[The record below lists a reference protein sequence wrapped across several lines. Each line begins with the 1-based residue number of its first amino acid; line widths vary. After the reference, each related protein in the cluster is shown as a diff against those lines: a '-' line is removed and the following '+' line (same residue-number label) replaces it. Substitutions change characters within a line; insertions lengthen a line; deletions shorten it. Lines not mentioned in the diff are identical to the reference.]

1 MLKALEEAHVRPDL
15 IVGSSMGAIIG
26 SLYAAGYSPDS
37 ILQIARS
44 VNWNTIIANT
54 ARRKSLFV
62 SQKSEPVNY
71 LFELRLNDR
80 LEPVPPSSISHGQ
93 VFYDLLAPLLAAP
106 QFRAHEKFDSLPIPL
121 RIVATDILSGRG
133 VTFAD
138 GNIAEAVRASCGV
151 PLAFSPVSKDS
162 MLLMDG
168 GLADNIPVD
177 IAAEER
183 PGVILAIDVTS
194 PLWKRGDLDNPVRL
208 MDQVVSIGMK
218 HQREAQRSKADL
230 ILTPEL
236 NGYYNT
242 DFTRIDSLVRIG
254 YECMHRNLDSLAKL
268 LAAHDS
274 TSAKTET
281 IATGS
286 DLGTIRNVE
295 VSGNDKTSGRLIR
308 TVAGLGNGQAL
319 TPLRLHNALSSV
331 YATNLF
337 DNVNIDMDTSR
348 DVRIMVAE
356 KNYWRIRMGLR
367 YDEFYLGE
375 GFIEPAYENLFGRD
389 ICASLH
395 LQYGLRRELYDL
407 EFDENHPLSRNFA
420 NFAQLE
426 FYSSSAQIV
435 SDTTA
440 TTGTPLEGQDTVL
453 LEKVDN
459 LAKYGVLGLLGIQIG
474 RSAMLSGGVNLE
486 LYKIRSN
493 DLSVFSDVLG
503 LKFVPTPCSGLPW
516 TTWTT
521 QRSLLPEANHIFPST
536 AREAASAIRST
547 T

>member
-1 MLKALEEAHVRPDL
+1 MTASGTYSRAIGRVALASLFVVLSIGAVAGSFGGVADSGKVRCKFALVLSGGGSRGLSQIGVLKALEEAHVRPDL

-268 LAAHDS
+268 LAAHNS

-286 DLGTIRNVE
+286 ASAPSGMSKCRATIRH
-295 VSGNDKTSGRLIR
+295 R
-308 TVAGLGNGQAL
+308 VA
-319 TPLRLHNALSSV
+319 
-331 YATNLF
+331 
-337 DNVNIDMDTSR
+337 
-348 DVRIMVAE
+348 
-356 KNYWRIRMGLR
+356 
-367 YDEFYLGE
+367 
-375 GFIEPAYENLFGRD
+375 
-389 ICASLH
+389 
-395 LQYGLRRELYDL
+395 
-407 EFDENHPLSRNFA
+407 
-420 NFAQLE
+420 
-426 FYSSSAQIV
+426 
-435 SDTTA
+435 
-440 TTGTPLEGQDTVL
+440 
-453 LEKVDN
+453 
-459 LAKYGVLGLLGIQIG
+459 
-474 RSAMLSGGVNLE
+474 
-486 LYKIRSN
+486 
-493 DLSVFSDVLG
+493 
-503 LKFVPTPCSGLPW
+503 
-516 TTWTT
+516 
-521 QRSLLPEANHIFPST
+521 
-536 AREAASAIRST
+536 
-547 T
+547 